1 MVKSGEVIW
10 EQPKENP
17 KSTGRPS
24 PRSGHTITCLNEKAY
39 FFGGCGVEN
48 GAPSVFND
56 MYLLHIS
63 EQFRFQKIDALGDVP
78 SPRWR
83 HTATLLPDN
92 NSIFVFG
99 GLCKGKRYNDSHIF
113 DVARQEWR
121 PAEVA
126 GTPPHPR
133 SHHTATLVEFDEEE
147 DGDAEKKVFIIGG
160 YGGHGSSRDFSMDVH
175 AFDLD
180 HWTWS
185 AITRIKGPAPK
196 PRGDHTVSVAGNLLI
211 LSGGRGSSTS
221 KPAFSGYFDDVHVLD
236 LGKQEWI
243 RPPGLGEGDSL
254 PMWPGL
260 PSGTLWNHAALC
272 VESVPSFRMFVFGG
286 QKAEFSYSDELH
298 ILDTGRMQFTQ
309 VNFAPEGKERPSARE
324 DCGIAYDTKSCRLVF
339 FGGWK
344 QGWMDDLWCLNVA
357 GVVGP
362 PYAVQSIGPTTGPIT
377 GNTPISIHG
386 IGFIDGKQW
395 DVRFTDGRREATVPG
410 KFISPTELQ
419 CNTPSFEKFGP
430 LEVMVRVAIKGDPFT
445 VNKAMFTFFVNT
457 KAAKC
462 MAFGPGLLPTA
473 GKAGRKVAFI
483 MQAKD
488 STGKMRTSGDDAIK
502 VHVGTT
508 PALLE
513 AVPVHIH
520 DFKDGNYK
528 ITYQPPTTGKY
539 EIAVTLD
546 ENAFDTDDT
555 YLHIRGSPFT
565 VSIEDS
571 WKESAVAGAA
581 PAAKDRVK
589 VWAIGKKLYVL
600 PEPKFPSG

>member
-236 LGKQEWI
+236 ERGDERRRGACQCAATEQ
-243 RPPGLGEGDSL
+243 RTCPPPGGCHACPAAAAELGPEQRERG
-254 PMWPGL
+254 
-260 PSGTLWNHAALC
+260 AQAL
-272 VESVPSFRMFVFGG
+272 
-286 QKAEFSYSDELH
+286 L
-298 ILDTGRMQFTQ
+298 
-309 VNFAPEGKERPSARE
+309 
-324 DCGIAYDTKSCRLVF
+324 
-339 FGGWK
+339 
-344 QGWMDDLWCLNVA
+344 
-357 GVVGP
+357 
-362 PYAVQSIGPTTGPIT
+362 
-377 GNTPISIHG
+377 
-386 IGFIDGKQW
+386 
-395 DVRFTDGRREATVPG
+395 
-410 KFISPTELQ
+410 LQ
-419 CNTPSFEKFGP
+419 P
-430 LEVMVRVAIKGDPFT
+430 
-445 VNKAMFTFFVNT
+445 
-457 KAAKC
+457 
-462 MAFGPGLLPTA
+462 LLPALTA
-473 GKAGRKVAFI
+473 LQSPQRPC
-483 MQAKD
+483 
-488 STGKMRTSGDDAIK
+488 
-502 VHVGTT
+502 
-508 PALLE
+508 PA
-513 AVPVHIH
+513 P
-520 DFKDGNYK
+520 
-528 ITYQPPTTGKY
+528 
-539 EIAVTLD
+539 
-546 ENAFDTDDT
+546 
-555 YLHIRGSPFT
+555 
-565 VSIEDS
+565 
-571 WKESAVAGAA
+571 
-581 PAAKDRVK
+581 
-589 VWAIGKKLYVL
+589 
-600 PEPKFPSG
+600 